1 MIPPTILAAAAKVAE
16 HSARR
21 STPWGVS
28 EGPSFEHRL
37 LDAPVPDNQDLA
49 AATGCLPI
57 LGNEHAK
64 AAPPSSRRL
73 IRKHLELVST
83 PTR

>member
-1 MIPPTILAAAAKVAE
+1 MISPIILAAAAKVAE

-21 STPWGVS
+21 STPSWGVS
-28 EGPSFEHRL
+28 EDPSAEHR
-37 LDAPVPDNQDLA
+37 VPDA
-49 AATGCLPI
+49 AVADTA
-57 LGNEHAK
+57 N

-73 IRKHLELVST
+73 IRKKLELVST